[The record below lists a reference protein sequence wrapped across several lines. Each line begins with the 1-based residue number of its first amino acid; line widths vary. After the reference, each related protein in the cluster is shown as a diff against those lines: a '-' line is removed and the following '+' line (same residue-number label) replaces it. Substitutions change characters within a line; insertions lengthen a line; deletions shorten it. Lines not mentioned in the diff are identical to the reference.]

1 MLKSKT
7 NILIAFMNQNKA
19 TELILAL
26 DCEDKSKALE
36 LLNSLDGDLKW
47 VKIGLQMFTAYGKD
61 FVKEIKSK
69 GYNIFLDL
77 KLHDIPNTVAK
88 AIDSLQ
94 DLSIDLLTIH
104 ASGGPEMCHY
114 AAQARNDTNPGLKL
128 LAVTV
133 LTSMN
138 QSQLK
143 QLNIQKSV
151 QKQVVDLA
159 QLSTQSGV
167 DGVVSSPLE
176 LELLRANLDPS
187 SLIVTPGIRPLNSD
201 QNEQKRVMTPREAS
215 EKGADFIVVGRP
227 ILKSPNPKK
236 TVQEIINSIS

>member
-1 MLKSKT
+1 
-7 NILIAFMNQNKA
+7 MNQSKE

-26 DCEDKSKALE
+26 DCEDKSKAIE
-36 LLNSLDGDLKW
+36 IISSLKQDLKW

-61 FVKEIKSK
+61 FVKEIKSN
-69 GYNIFLDL
+69 GYNVFLDL

-88 AIDSLQ
+88 AIDSLS

-104 ASGGPEMCHY
+104 ASGGAEMCEY
-114 AAQARNDTNPGLKL
+114 AARARNETNPNLRL

-133 LTSMN
+133 LTSIN
-138 QSQLK
+138 QAQLN
-143 QLNIQKSV
+143 QLNIKESI

-159 QLSTQSGV
+159 KLSTQSGV

-176 LELLRANLDPS
+176 LDILRSSLDS
-187 SLIVTPGIRPLNSD
+187 SKLIVTPGIRPLDSEK
-201 QNEQKRVMTPREAS
+201 NEQKRVMTPAEAS

-227 ILKSPNPKK
+227 ILNSPEPIK
-236 TVQEIINSIS
+236 TVKQILQSIS

>member
-1 MLKSKT
+1 
-7 NILIAFMNQNKA
+7 MNQSKE

-26 DCEDKSKALE
+26 DCEDKSKAIE
-36 LLNSLDGDLKW
+36 IISSLKQDLKW

-61 FVKEIKSK
+61 FVKEIKSN
-69 GYNIFLDL
+69 GYNVFLDL

-88 AIDSLQ
+88 AIDSLS

-104 ASGGPEMCHY
+104 ASGGAEMCEY
-114 AAQARNDTNPGLKL
+114 AARARNETNPNLRL

-133 LTSMN
+133 LTSIN
-138 QSQLK
+138 QAQLN
-143 QLNIQKSV
+143 QLNIKKSI

-159 QLSTQSGV
+159 KLSTQSGI

-176 LELLRANLDPS
+176 LDILRSSLDS
-187 SLIVTPGIRPLNSD
+187 SKLIVTPGIRPLDSE
-201 QNEQKRVMTPREAS
+201 QNEQKRVMTPAEAS

-227 ILKSPNPKK
+227 ILNSPEPIK
-236 TVQEIINSIS
+236 TVKQILQSIS